1 MKISNEELKQ
11 IGQILIAASEGKPLQ
26 YHMDGSD
33 NPWEDYKE
41 NAIDLEYE
49 LHLYRQGKR
58 FRVKDPILMD
68 TKEQLLKECEDLGII
83 NIEADNLTED
93 LIRDAIAAVKESEPY
108 VKKAIEEAKKEE
120 QRKADEYKSSLLKEA
135 ADFCDRIIAKQQNDE
150 TITRGQLE
158 DIIANLFGEFDKL
171 KDRID

>member
-1 MKISNEELKQ
+1 MNI
-11 IGQILIAASEGKPLQ
+11 
-26 YHMDGSD
+26 
-33 NPWEDYKE
+33 
-41 NAIDLEYE
+41 
-49 LHLYRQGKR
+49 
-58 FRVKDPILMD
+58 
-68 TKEQLLKECEDLGII
+68 KEQLLKECEDLGII
-83 NIEADNLTED
+83 NIEADNLTEG

-108 VKKAIEEAKKEE
+108 IKKAIEEAKKEE

-135 ADFCDRIIAKQQNDE
+135 ADFCDRIIGKQQKDE